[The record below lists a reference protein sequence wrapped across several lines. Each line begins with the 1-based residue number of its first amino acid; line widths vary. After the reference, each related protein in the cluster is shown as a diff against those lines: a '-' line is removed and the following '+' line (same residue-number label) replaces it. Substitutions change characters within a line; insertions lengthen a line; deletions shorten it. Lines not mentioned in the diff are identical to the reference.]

1 MRKIQLL
8 MAFVIVS
15 STASFAQLEKNN
27 LYTGFS
33 FARGF
38 GSGSTGYEFQPS
50 ASYALGKHSL
60 VTLYGRYQYGREFS
74 NPYGVD
80 RTGRVSE
87 YGFGASYTYY
97 RNFKGSKKW
106 GWFIDASAS
115 VNRISSYDIKS
126 GITQSIYRHTEKQL
140 LIKPGVFFQASRRV
154 MFFADLGSL
163 RLLGDQRTND
173 FGNVFNIGIRITLGK
188 MGKKTK
194 R

>member
-8 MAFVIVS
+8 VAIVIIS
-15 STASFAQLEKNN
+15 STASFSQLKKNN
-27 LYTGFS
+27 LYTGLS

-74 NPYGVD
+74 NPFGAD

-87 YGFGASYTYY
+87 YGIGVGYTYY

-115 VNRISSYDIKS
+115 VNRISSYDIKA
-126 GITQSIYRHTEKQL
+126 GATQAIYRHTEKQL
-140 LIKPGVFFQASRRV
+140 LIRPGIFFQPSRRV
-154 MFFADLGSL
+154 MFFADFGAL

-173 FGNVFNIGIRITLGK
+173 FGNVFTIGVKITLGK
-188 MGKKTK
+188 IGKKTK
-194 R
+194 K

>member
-8 MAFVIVS
+8 LAVLIIY
-15 STASFAQLEKNN
+15 STASFAQVEKNN
-27 LYTGFS
+27 LYTGLS

-74 NPYGVD
+74 NPYGID

-106 GWFIDASAS
+106 GWFLDASAS
-115 VNRISSYDIKS
+115 VNRISSYDIKA
-126 GITQSIYRHTEKQL
+126 GATQAIYRHTEKQL
-140 LIKPGVFFQASRRV
+140 LVKPGIFFRASRRV
-154 MFFADLGSL
+154 MFFADLGAL

-173 FGNVFNIGIRITLGK
+173 FGNVFNIGVRITLGK
-188 MGKKTK
+188 IGKKPK
-194 R
+194 